1 LNLTEIVDEIGLE
14 EVFADMDLDRE
25 VTGGYCSDLL
35 SNVMGQAEDGD
46 LWITL
51 QTHQNVVA
59 VASLINLSGVIIAC
73 GAELD
78 DEAISK
84 AKQEKIPLFITDLS
98 IYEVAGQLYNL
109 GV

>member
-1 LNLTEIVDEIGLE
+1 MKLAEVVNQLKLE
-14 EVFADMDLDRE
+14 EIIESVDLDRE

-35 SNVMGQAEDGD
+35 SNVMGQAKSGE

-51 QTHQNVVA
+51 QTHQNIVA
-59 VASLINLSGVIIAC
+59 VASLVELSGIIIAC

-78 DEAISK
+78 TETIAK
-84 AKQEKIPLFITDLS
+84 AKKEDIPLFTTDLS
-98 IYEVAGQLYNL
+98 IYEVAGRLYKL